1 MIELVIT
8 VCLSQDIGVC
18 SDHLL
23 PETTAV
29 TQSQCEASAEDRI
42 AQWQVNY
49 ADLVMMEW
57 ACKSP
62 DIEPFSVTEIAK
74 GIWVHKGL
82 HDVPTPQNAGDLA
95 NISFIVGT
103 DAVAVIDAGGSRDVA
118 EGLWVAIRQVTDL
131 PVKWLVLTHM
141 HPDHVMGA
149 SLFWDA
155 DVQIIA
161 HDKFPSALASRAM
174 TYDANFDVLIGPKR
188 MILSNIIPT
197 DNIKTGVTDIDLGG
211 RKLILT
217 ETVTAHTDN
226 DLRVFDDQSHT
237 IWMGDLVFAE
247 HTPALDGSIMGWLG
261 VLDEMKTFEAD
272 RLVPGHGPV
281 ALSWPDGMS
290 ATYGYLSAIAKE
302 TREAINQGES
312 LGMAITHVG
321 ESQRESW
328 ELFDE
333 FNARNATAAYT
344 ELEWE

>member
-18 SDHLL
+18 ADHLL
-23 PETTAV
+23 PEATSLTSA
-29 TQSQCEASAEDRI
+29 QCEASAEARI
-42 AQWQVNY
+42 AQWQAHH
-49 ADLVMMEW
+49 ADLVMTEW
-57 ACKSP
+57 ACKTP
-62 DIEPFSVTEIAK
+62 DIQPLSVAEIAS

-82 HDVPTPQNAGDLA
+82 HEVPTPQNAGDLA
-95 NISFIVGT
+95 NISFVVGS

-118 EGLWVAIRQVTDL
+118 EGVWMAIRQVTDL

-161 HDKFPSALASRAM
+161 HEKFPSALASRAM
-174 TYDANFDVLIGPKR
+174 TYDANFGILIGAER
-188 MILSNIIPT
+188 MILSNVIPT
-197 DNIKTGVTDIDLGG
+197 EDIKIDVGEINLGG
-211 RKLILT
+211 RILT
-217 ETVTAHTDN
+217 FTKTATAHTDN
-226 DLRVFDDQSHT
+226 DLRVFDDQSRT

-247 HTPALDGSIMGWLG
+247 HTPALDGSITGWLG

-321 ESQRESW
+321 ESQRENW